1 MIEDVISNANQQL
14 MAAAT
19 VEDYFE
25 AFKFYYENDA
35 FKVF

>member
-14 MAAAT
+14 RGGAT
-19 VEDYFE
+19 VEDCFE